1 MGASAMQ
8 ALLDVA
14 ASSSAA
20 ILLVGL
26 LRKPFRVAVGARAAY
41 WLWLLVPASAFA
53 ALLPAPSH
61 ALQMMSGAMPG
72 FMKAAVTGVA
82 MNASTPGTSAAL
94 VAAALLVWLSGASV
108 MLTLMI
114 SRQRTFVRSLGRMT
128 LDANGVRR
136 SHSIVA
142 PMLVGAWRPQVVVP
156 VDFEIRYRA
165 EERRLILAHERAH
178 QLRRDISINA
188 FAAGWL
194 CLFWFNPLM
203 YWAIGRLRLDQE
215 LACDALVLARSEAT
229 PRRYADALLKTQLA
243 TESVWRMPVGC
254 HWQSSHPLKERIA
267 MLRRPL
273 PGFRR
278 RLGGIVFALLLT
290 VSGGYAVWAAQPQA
304 RVKGT
309 PILVKMKLTVTTSTG
324 TWGASTEVLANSGE
338 LASYQPGRPY
348 DARCT
353 AFLGNEDRGPAA
365 WVDQKARG
373 IPIPVTG
380 QILLECKISNAGKA
394 VASPSVM
401 AKDGG
406 SAVIEFYD
414 PEDAHHYRLDLDA
427 TTSTETIAA
436 EKIAAEKIRKAP
448 GHAET
453 RGESPAFLA
462 K

>member
-1 MGASAMQ
+1 MGANAIQ

-41 WLWLLVPASAFA
+41 WLWLLVPGSAFA

-61 ALQMMSGAMPG
+61 ALQMMSGALPG
-72 FMKAAVTGVA
+72 YMKAAVTSVA
-82 MNASTPGTSAAL
+82 MTASTPETSAAL
-94 VAAALLVWLSGASV
+94 VAAALLAWLSGASV
-108 MLTLMI
+108 MLSLML
-114 SRQRTFVRSLGRMT
+114 SRQRTFVRSLGKMT
-128 LDANGVRR
+128 PDANGIRR
-136 SHSIVA
+136 SNSIVA

-156 VDFEIRYRA
+156 VDFEARYSD
-165 EERRLILAHERAH
+165 EERRLVLAHERAH

-215 LACDALVLARSEAT
+215 LACDALVLARSGAT

-254 HWQSSHPLKERIA
+254 HWQSSHPLKERVA

-290 VSGGYAVWAAQPQA
+290 VSGGYAIWAAQPLAQ
-304 RVKGT
+304 VKST
-309 PILVKMKLTVTTSTG
+309 PILVKLKLTVTSSLPSSI
-324 TWGASTEVLANSGE
+324 WSASTEYEVSSGE
-338 LASYQPGRPY
+338 PAPYQPGHPY
-348 DARCT
+348 DTRCT
-353 AFLGNEDRGPAA
+353 AFLPDESGRSSA
-365 WVDQKARG
+365 WDDQRARG
-373 IPIPVTG
+373 VPVPVTG
-380 QILLECKISNAGKA
+380 QILLECKISNNGQL
-394 VASPSVM
+394 VSSPSLI
-401 AKDGG
+401 ALDGEPATVG
-406 SAVIEFYD
+406 IDD
-414 PEDAHHYRLDLDA
+414 PEGTHHYGLELYA
-427 TTSTETIAA
+427 TTSKEKIAA
-436 EKIAAEKIRKAP
+436 EKIAAEKIRKAL
-448 GHAET
+448 GRAD
-453 RGESPAFLA
+453 
-462 K
+462 